1 MACAEKL
8 EDPLKRLEEES
19 KAKEAAERE
28 TARKAKVNLLFLTT
42 IVALTI
48 FPKKNVRS
56 GGGRNESSCL
66 RSRECEKK
74 ASRGSSCGGCSKEAR
89 GAHDDA
95 N

>member
-1 MACAEKL
+1 MSPEEMMACAEKL

-48 FPKKNVRS
+48 FP
-56 GGGRNESSCL
+56 
-66 RSRECEKK
+66 
-74 ASRGSSCGGCSKEAR
+74 
-89 GAHDDA
+89 
-95 N
+95 